1 MMNNHFLLTDD
12 MLWDYADGL
21 LPEDMR
27 LQVDAYLQQH
37 PEHRGRLS
45 AIQAEKNAWSALP
58 LEKPNKGFADRVMA
72 AWVSE
77 QAAVKIKAVAK
88 PDRILSA
95 IAGVF
100 LVFLLIVLVLTIMAA
115 PYIPVNVPTAY
126 IPQMP
131 AYDFVGFFGNP
142 ALRYGLMLLVA
153 YLGLQIL
160 EKYLQQRKRLELR

>member
-21 LPEDMR
+21 LSEDIR

-45 AIQAEKNAWSALP
+45 AIQAEKNAWSGLS

-72 AWVSE
+72 AWVAE
-77 QAAVKIKAVAK
+77 QTAVKIKAVAK

-100 LVFLLIVLVLTIMAA
+100 LVFLLIMLVLTIIAA
-115 PYIPVNVPTAY
+115 PAMPVNVPTQY

-131 AYDFVGFFGNP
+131 TYDFTGVFENP
-142 ALRYGLMLLVA
+142 ALRYGLMLVMA